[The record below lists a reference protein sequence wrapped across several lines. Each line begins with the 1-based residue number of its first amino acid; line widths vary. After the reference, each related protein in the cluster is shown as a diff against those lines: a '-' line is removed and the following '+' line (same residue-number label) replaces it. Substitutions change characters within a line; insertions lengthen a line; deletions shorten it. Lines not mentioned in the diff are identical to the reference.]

1 MAGAFCPTLDPA
13 QVAFFEANGYLA
25 LEAVTTAGEI
35 AWLRGAYDE
44 ILADQRA
51 LRLRYD
57 AGAAGGTSGVID
69 QIFLPERQRP
79 ELRETSYLANAQ
91 RLASELL
98 GVDRSEVHYGGLMMI
113 YKPAGDGRDVPWHQ
127 DEVYWEFPAQRC
139 HSLSV
144 WMPLDEVTPESGC
157 MQFLPGSHQLD
168 VLRYREPPGE
178 PLVLD
183 QPVDVSRAVACPLA
197 PGGATFH
204 HCRTLH
210 YTAPNTSARPRR
222 AFTTIFHGPRT
233 ERTPPLVRPWRGEH
247 G

>member
-1 MAGAFCPTLDPA
+1 
-13 QVAFFEANGYLA
+13 
-25 LEAVTTAGEI
+25 
-35 AWLRGAYDE
+35 
-44 ILADQRA
+44 
-51 LRLRYD
+51 
-57 AGAAGGTSGVID
+57 
-69 QIFLPERQRP
+69 
-79 ELRETSYLANAQ
+79 
-91 RLASELL
+91 ELL

-157 MQFLPGSHQLD
+157 MQFLPGSHRLD

>member
-1 MAGAFCPTLDPA
+1 MAGAFSPTLDPA

-25 LEAVTTAGEI
+25 LEAITTAGEI
-35 AWLRGAYDE
+35 AWLRDAYDE

-127 DEVYWEFPAQRC
+127 DEVYWEFPTQRC